1 MVKNFLN
8 LSEKECKEE
17 YDILLTDYENFKLK
31 NLKLDMSRGKPEARQ
46 LDLSL
51 KMLDEINS
59 KSDFKTSSGVDVR
72 NYGICDGLP
81 EMKKFISEVT
91 GIDEKYFIVGG
102 NSSLS
107 MMFDAVSFFMI
118 HGSCG
123 QKPWCR
129 QEKIKFLCPAP
140 GYDRHFAICEY
151 FGIEMVTVK
160 MNKDGPDMDFIED
173 IVQNDSSV
181 KGIWCV
187 PKYSNPQ
194 GITYSDEVVRRF
206 AALKPKAKDFK
217 IFWDNAYF
225 IHDLSLESTPL
236 LDIFAECKK
245 NKSEEMPI
253 AFYSTSKITFPGAGV
268 AFLACMGEN
277 LENFKKMYSVK
288 TVGFDKINQLRH
300 LRFLKN
306 KSNLYNHMQKHR
318 EILKP
323 KFELVL
329 NLLESEFRNNPILKW
344 NTPKGGYFISVDTY
358 RGCAKETVRLCMEAG
373 VILTKAGGTFPYGKD
388 PYDSNIR
395 LAPTYPDTN
404 DLKLAMKLFC
414 LCVKLAYLK
423 KKLGLCN

>member
-8 LSEKECKEE
+8 LSEKECKKE

-81 EMKKFISEVT
+81 EVKKFISEVT

-329 NLLESEFRNNPILKW
+329 NLLKSEFRDNPILKW
-344 NTPKGGYFISVDTY
+344 NTPKGGYFISVDTSP
-358 RGCAKETVRLCMEAG
+358 GCAKETVRLCMEAG
-373 VILTKAGGTFPYGKD
+373 VKLTSAGSTFPYGKD

-395 LAPTYPDTN
+395 LAPTYPDIN
-404 DLKLAMKLFC
+404 DLKLAMELFC